1 MEGRDNL
8 GVLTQLRV
16 LWECDLVA
24 GLLLQRVGPD
34 TGVGGMVCT
43 VAVGWVIRFSAV
55 ACAWRSSCSAWAR
68 IGPSACDEY
77 ANS

>member
-1 MEGRDNL
+1 MEGRDDL

-34 TGVGGMVCT
+34 TGVVQDGVHPGCRLGDQILGGCLRL
-43 VAVGWVIRFSAV
+43 AQ
-55 ACAWRSSCSAWAR
+55 
-68 IGPSACDEY
+68 
-77 ANS
+77 